1 MPSSRQ
7 YSVAETKPNGRL
19 AHEVMAVDGM
29 TCAGCAGCVEK
40 AINNLAGIE
49 TSTVNLAA
57 EQADVTFDPEQTNA
71 VEIAAAITNAGYSVP
86 TQVLRLVI
94 DGMTCASCQQ
104 RVERALE
111 AVSGVRSAAVNFA
124 QDQALVTVSAG
135 SLEPT
140 DLIAAVSNAGYSAR
154 LPAED
159 IDDHSEERRLAQRNR
174 RDVITFAIAATLTV
188 PLVGQ
193 MIWDLARL
201 PGNLSGLTQFLLATP
216 VQFWAGARFY
226 RAAWAALRNG
236 TGNMDL
242 LVAMGTSAAYG
253 LSIVSL
259 LNPETN
265 DGALYFEASA
275 AVITMVLLGKWLE
288 SRAKRGTTA
297 AIRSLMELRPD
308 TARIQSNGQEKTV
321 PANAVQLG
329 DIVIV
334 KPGERVPVDGII
346 GEGET
351 QMDEALITG
360 ESLPVAK
367 QPGDQVTGGAIN
379 GAGRIL
385 ITTTAVGRQSVLS
398 RIIALVQGAQASKA
412 PVQKLVDRI
421 AAVFV
426 PVVIALAGV
435 TFAGWMVA
443 TGDVPDAIINAVSVL
458 VIACPCAL
466 GLATPAAMMVGTGQ
480 AAKAGILI
488 KDADALERLHRITTL
503 VLDKTGT
510 LTEGRPTLTEIIAA
524 DGDEARLLQLA
535 ASAQQGSEH
544 PIASAVVGH
553 AQLKFVNLS
562 PVSNFSSIIGQ
573 GLTATVEQTIL
584 AIGNRRLMAA
594 HHIETT
600 LYEGK
605 AIGWEVEGNTVMW
618 VAQTGVEPKLLG
630 LIAVGDKIKPGAG
643 SALAKL
649 RSMGIKPIMI
659 TGDNSRTAAAVA
671 DTLEIIDVFAD
682 VSPETKAG
690 EIQRLKQAGQAVAM
704 VGDGINDAPALA
716 AADIGIAM
724 GTGTD
729 VAMHTAGI
737 TLMHGD
743 PGLISDAISISRAT
757 YGKIRQNLFWA
768 FAYNLIALP
777 LAVAGLLSPMIAGA
791 AMALS
796 SVSVVGN
803 ALMLKFWRPL
813 NRSGR

>member
-1 MPSSRQ
+1 
-7 YSVAETKPNGRL
+7 
-19 AHEVMAVDGM
+19 MAVDGM
-29 TCAGCAGCVEK
+29 TCAGCAGRVEK

-94 DGMTCASCQQ
+94 DGMTCAACQQ

-111 AVSGVRSAAVNFA
+111 AVSGVRSAAVNFV

-226 RAAWAALRNG
+226 RAAWGALRNG

-544 PIASAVVGH
+544 PIASAVNPLFAPHTQV
-553 AQLKFVNLS
+553 K
-562 PVSNFSSIIGQ
+562 
-573 GLTATVEQTIL
+573 
-584 AIGNRRLMAA
+584 R
-594 HHIETT
+594 
-600 LYEGK
+600 
-605 AIGWEVEGNTVMW
+605 
-618 VAQTGVEPKLLG
+618 
-630 LIAVGDKIKPGAG
+630 DK
-643 SALAKL
+643 
-649 RSMGIKPIMI
+649 
-659 TGDNSRTAAAVA
+659 
-671 DTLEIIDVFAD
+671 
-682 VSPETKAG
+682 
-690 EIQRLKQAGQAVAM
+690 
-704 VGDGINDAPALA
+704 
-716 AADIGIAM
+716 
-724 GTGTD
+724 
-729 VAMHTAGI
+729 
-737 TLMHGD
+737 
-743 PGLISDAISISRAT
+743 
-757 YGKIRQNLFWA
+757 
-768 FAYNLIALP
+768 P
-777 LAVAGLLSPMIAGA
+777 LCC
-791 AMALS
+791 
-796 SVSVVGN
+796 
-803 ALMLKFWRPL
+803 
-813 NRSGR
+813 